1 MARISIVMKSNSYLK
16 FFAAELGVEM
26 PELDL
31 HGMFPDEAL
40 EKMELFLYDCHEH
53 GEKMARIIY
62 GGGAGVLERAV
73 LGRLKKHPIV
83 GDFKDMGG
91 SCVVIF

>member
-1 MARISIVMKSNSYLK
+1 MNQNTNLK
-16 FFAAELGVEM
+16 FFAAELGAEM

-31 HGMFPDEAL
+31 HGMYPDESL

-62 GGGAGVLERAV
+62 SGGAGVLD
-73 LGRLKKHPIV
+73 RL
-83 GDFKDMGG
+83 
-91 SCVVIF
+91 VIGQAASSFGLCCFS